1 LTHPVPV
8 SRPSRR
14 LVLQGIGASIALLS
28 TTALTVPG
36 FAQSEAPESF
46 AFSFDDLSARM
57 RDTAAAPY
65 EHPTFKMPE
74 LFAGLD
80 YDAYRKIQ
88 YRGDHGKWADLNAG
102 FQVQAF
108 HLGWLFPEPIK
119 LYELADGKATPFSFA
134 AADFEYH
141 DTALGAEAAKVE
153 FPGVAGFRL
162 NYPLNAPDK
171 IDELVSF
178 LGASYFRALG
188 RGNLY
193 GQSARGLLMNSWL
206 EGPEEF
212 PRFSEFYLER
222 PTIVGAPLVLYAAL
236 DSQSVTGAYRF
247 EITPANDGEQA
258 TIMDVTARL
267 FFRSDVAQLGV
278 APLTS
283 MFLYA
288 ETNRNNFDDYRP
300 QVHDTNGLS
309 ITRETGETMW
319 RALDNVAARGD
330 SYFWENNPRA
340 FGLDQRGRDFETY
353 QDAGAHYER
362 RPSAR
367 VEPVGD
373 WGQGNIRLIEVPSTL
388 EVDDNIVAFW
398 VPADPVKA
406 GQEREY
412 RYKLLW
418 GNLVPDG
425 KALAYVVET
434 RAGAGGVSGVA
445 NAHNLRKFVVDF
457 KGGDLEGW
465 NPETPPDVLAN
476 VSSGTIKTSTVSK
489 IAANGVWRL
498 VLDVEASGEPAPMEL
513 KAYLVGGGK
522 QLTETWLYQWRAEV

>member
-1 LTHPVPV
+1 MTQSPPVPHL
-8 SRPSRR
+8 SRR
-14 LVLQGIGASIALLS
+14 LVLQGLGATLALLS
-28 TTALTVPG
+28 TTTLTGPG
-36 FAQSEAPESF
+36 FAAQSAPQSF
-46 AFSFDDLSARM
+46 AFSFDALTARM
-57 RDTAAAPY
+57 RETAAAPY
-65 EHPTFKMPE
+65 VPPSFKLPE

-88 YRGDHGKWADLNAG
+88 YRSDHGKWAELDAG
-102 FQVQAF
+102 YQVHGF
-108 HLGWLFPEPIK
+108 HLGWLFPEPVK
-119 LYELADGKATPFSFA
+119 LYELVDGTAAPLVFS

-141 DTALGAEAAKVE
+141 DTALGLEAAKVE

-162 NYPLNAPDK
+162 NYPLNAPDR

-188 RGNLY
+188 RDNVY
-193 GQSARGLLMNSWL
+193 GQSARGLLLNSWI

-222 PTIVGAPLVLYAAL
+222 PSKDAPLVLYAAL

-258 TIMDVTARL
+258 SIMDVTARL
-267 FFRSDVAQLGV
+267 FFRSDVTQLGV

-288 ETNRNNFDDYRP
+288 DANRAGFDDYRP

-309 ITRETGETMW
+309 ITRETGEKLW
-319 RALDNVAARGD
+319 RALDNVPARGD

-340 FGLDQRGRDFETY
+340 FGLDQRGRDFATY

-362 RPSAR
+362 RPSVR
-367 VEPVGD
+367 VEPSGD
-373 WGQGNIRLIEVPSTL
+373 WGQGNVRLIEVPSTL

-398 VPADPVKA
+398 VPAEPVLA

-412 RYKLLW
+412 RYRLLW
-418 GNLVPDG
+418 GDLVPDTTE
-425 KALAYVVET
+425 LAYVVET

-445 NAHNLRKFVVDF
+445 NAANLRKFVIDF
-457 KGGDLEGW
+457 SGGALTDWE
-465 NPETPPDVLAN
+465 PETPPDVLAN

-489 IAANGVWRL
+489 VAANGVWRL
-498 VLDVEASGEPAPMEL
+498 VLDVEAGSEPAPIEL

-522 QLTETWLYQWRAEV
+522 QLTETWLYQWRAQP

>member
-1 LTHPVPV
+1 MTQSLPVQHPN
-8 SRPSRR
+8 RR
-14 LVLQGIGASIALLS
+14 LVLQGFGAAVALLS
-28 TTALTVPG
+28 TTALTGAG
-36 FAQSEAPESF
+36 FAQSAAPESF
-46 AFSFDDLSARM
+46 AFTFDDLAARM
-57 RDTAAAPY
+57 REMAAAPY
-65 EHPTFKMPE
+65 EHAGFKMPD

-88 YRGDHGKWADLNAG
+88 YRGDHGKWADLKAG
-102 FQVQAF
+102 FQVHAF

-119 LYELADGKATPFSFA
+119 LYELVDGTAKPFDFS

-141 DTALGAEAAKVE
+141 DTALGAEAAKVD

-162 NYPLNAPDK
+162 NYPLNTPDK
-171 IDELVSF
+171 VDELVSF

-188 RGNLY
+188 RNNVY
-193 GQSARGLLMNSWL
+193 GQSARGLLLNSWI

-222 PTIVGAPLVLYAAL
+222 PTEGKPLVFYAAL

-247 EITPANDGEQA
+247 EITPGSEAEQA
-258 TIMDVTARL
+258 TIMDVTAKL

-288 ETNRNNFDDYRP
+288 ETNRADFDDYRP

-309 ITRETGETMW
+309 IVRETGEKMW
-319 RALDNVAARGD
+319 RPLNNVAARGD

-362 RPSAR
+362 RPSVR

-388 EVDDNIVAFW
+388 EVDDNIGAFW
-398 VPADPVKA
+398 VPADPVLA

-412 RYKLLW
+412 RYRLLW
-418 GNLVPDG
+418 GELVPDG
-425 KALAYVVET
+425 GDLAYVVET
-434 RAGAGGVSGVA
+434 RAGAGGVSGVE
-445 NAHNLRKFVVDF
+445 NAANLRKFVVDF
-457 KGGDLEGW
+457 TGGVLETW
-465 NPETPPDVLAN
+465 EPESPPDVLAT
-476 VSSGTIKTSTVSK
+476 VSSGTIKTSTVSRVE
-489 IAANGVWRL
+489 ANGVWRL
-498 VLDVEASGEPAPMEL
+498 VLDVEAGPEGTPMEL

-522 QLTETWLYQWRAEV
+522 QLTETWLYQWRAAA